1 MCSSQRPEAGA
12 DSEVEKPYRVQV
24 EDHDGGRVW
33 LTVRAIGPRGALV
46 TARQVALDRGIDI
59 ATALRAEEAA

>member
-12 DSEVEKPYRVQV
+12 DAERPYRVQV
-24 EDHDGGRVW
+24 EDWDGSRVW
-33 LTVRAIGPRGALV
+33 LTVRAIGPKGALV

-59 ATALRAEEAA
+59 ATALRAEEAAA